1 MALIESPAVAM
12 GAIILKVNFSF
23 MIIYQHPI
31 TKVMATFVQV
41 ICFQNSQTTWFFL
54 QMLAAVRRTKWMR
67 VCKIHLSRQRSSLQ
81 QIKSR
86 SSPGKLER
94 EKTLLQ
100 STTFFKGEGMESIKI
115 YSQKDPLNVAW
126 GGHPTR
132 GAHLLLVDAKR
143 EIN

>member
-1 MALIESPAVAM
+1 M
-12 GAIILKVNFSF
+12 
-23 MIIYQHPI
+23 
-31 TKVMATFVQV
+31 
-41 ICFQNSQTTWFFL
+41 
-54 QMLAAVRRTKWMR
+54 
-67 VCKIHLSRQRSSLQ
+67 
-81 QIKSR
+81 KSR

-143 EIN
+143 EINGNLSTVFKIKNCVIKYYQVTCQTFYPI